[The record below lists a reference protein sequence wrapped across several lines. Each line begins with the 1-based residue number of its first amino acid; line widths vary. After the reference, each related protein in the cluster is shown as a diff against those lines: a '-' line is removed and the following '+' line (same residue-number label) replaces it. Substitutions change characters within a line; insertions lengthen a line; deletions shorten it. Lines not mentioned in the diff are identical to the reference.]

1 MDIKAFCDIVIK
13 NDDRM
18 EQNRQIQKE
27 DQLHKAERLLVDILE
42 GKYKY
47 YQSGFEEDGSFN
59 PDYYEMIE
67 QYFEEKE

>member
-1 MDIKAFCDIVIK
+1 MLPMKCNRWGQSMDEV
-13 NDDRM
+13 
-18 EQNRQIQKE
+18 EQ
-27 DQLHKAERLLVDILE
+27 QLHKAERLLVDILE